1 VVPLGTK
8 RGEESLIGA
17 RIARPLHAI
26 LRPLGKIESSTQDFE
41 RPTHAIKPEA
51 PTPLQQPRPDVTG
64 AIAAIGEAKPAREEP
79 SRPPDPTLRSGNP
92 TAGVVPLPDDYLDA
106 KDLSELPRPLSDPQL
121 AEIERIVSRAGEV
134 RMVLFIDESGKVVA
148 VDVRSS
154 TLPADAVARAVSIF
168 GEVPFSPGR
177 VGALAVKSRLGI
189 TVGAARRGSYGN

>member
-1 VVPLGTK
+1 MVPLGTK

-26 LRPLGKIESSTQDFE
+26 LRPLGKSESSAQDFE
-41 RPTHAIKPEA
+41 RPTHAEA
-51 PTPLQQPRPDVTG
+51 PPPLQQARPDVTG
-64 AIAAIGEAKPAREEP
+64 AVAAIGDAKPAREEP
-79 SRPPDPTLRSGNP
+79 FRPAEPTLRSGNP

-168 GEVPFSPGR
+168 GELPFSPGR

-189 TVGAARRGSYGN
+189 TVGAASRGSYGN